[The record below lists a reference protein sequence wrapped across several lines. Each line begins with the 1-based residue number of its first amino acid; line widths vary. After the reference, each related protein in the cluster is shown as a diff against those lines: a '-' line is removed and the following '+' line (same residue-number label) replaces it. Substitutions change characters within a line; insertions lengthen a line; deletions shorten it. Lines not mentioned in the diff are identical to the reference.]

1 MSLMRTVHVQ
11 RIASTA
17 RMPSS
22 AHRQAR
28 GCVARN
34 ASVAQCGYAPDVR
47 MRQSGCVY
55 ALGYNDA
62 LGDSAQGRSCATGSA
77 HRMASALPLAIRVC
91 RGAYGQYS
99 ARAPARLGAPSAY
112 GEASART
119 SRQCSAPHTDVARH
133 MRIQPFQC
141 TRNGNAA
148 LQAHRHGLAH
158 GRTGSSAQAHRHNSA
173 HAHAVNTAHAH
184 R

>member
-22 AHRQAR
+22 AHQQAR

-62 LGDSAQGRSCATGSA
+62 LGDSAHGSLCATA
-77 HRMASALPLAIRVC
+77 HHMAAARPPATCVWRRVC
-91 RGAYGQYS
+91 QFQ
-99 ARAPARLGAPSAY
+99 
-112 GEASART
+112 RT
-119 SRQCSAPHTDVARH
+119 RIRQVQR
-133 MRIQPFQC
+133 M
-141 TRNGNAA
+141 
-148 LQAHRHGLAH
+148 
-158 GRTGSSAQAHRHNSA
+158 RTGAAWRPKRIRRGQRTRIPSMQRPTHRRSSA
-173 HAHAVNTAHAH
+173 HAHTTISVHAHTTDAAHA
-184 R
+184 